1 MLPIVTN
8 SISYGDITIFVGD
21 ITKVSADAIVNAAK
35 NSLLGGGGI
44 DGAIHAAAGKELLAE
59 CSKLGGCDT
68 GKSKMTKGY
77 RLPSPYVIHTV
88 GPIWHGGQSGEDALL
103 ASCYNTCLDLAEQ
116 HNLESIVFCCISTGY
131 YGFPKDRAAK
141 IALETIRKRIDG
153 GLNCRVYICC
163 YSQEDLAL
171 YRQIAALSPAAPAKN
186 PVKAPAKNAADE
198 DKRREYFTRKLAHA
212 FSGEVLSRAIDR
224 VLFNQDRFYALL
236 RSTGEKGVENLIQS
250 IRKSNFSTAHSHSH
264 HHYPTGLI
272 EHALGVYDQM
282 SARAKGMG
290 LKESDIIL
298 TALLHDISMA
308 RNEEWSTIPHKRG
321 EHGGF
326 SMKISQHYLPDL
338 SQDVLEAICKH
349 RHDAPEPDAKRNPL
363 WDLVRRSDM
372 ADASTSPDR
381 TLKFMRED
389 LKW

>member
-8 SISYGDITIFVGD
+8 AISYGEITIFVGD

-44 DGAIHAAAGKELLAE
+44 DGAIHAAAGKGLLAE
-59 CSKLGGCDT
+59 CSMLGGCET

-88 GPIWHGGQSGEDALL
+88 GPIWHGGKSGEDALL

-116 HNLESIVFCCISTGY
+116 HQLESIVFCCISTGY

-141 IALETIRKRIDG
+141 IALETIQKRIDG
-153 GLNCRVYICC
+153 GLKCKIYICC
-163 YSQEDLAL
+163 YSQEDLAP
-171 YRQIAALSPAAPAKN
+171 YRQIATLPTTAPAKN
-186 PVKAPAKNAADE
+186 PVKVPATNPTE
-198 DKRREYFTRKLAHA
+198 DKRREYFTRKLSRS

-236 RSTGEKGVENLIQS
+236 RSTGEPGVENLIQS

-272 EHALGVYDQM
+272 EHSLGVYDLM

-290 LKESDIIL
+290 LKESAIIL

-308 RNEEWSTIPHKRG
+308 RNEDWSTIPHHSG
-321 EHGGF
+321 EHGRF
-326 SMKISQHYLPDL
+326 SIKIAKNYLPGL
-338 SQDVLEAICKH
+338 SQEVQEAICKH
-349 RHDAPEPDAKRNPL
+349 RHTPHDPDAKRNPL
-363 WDLVRRSDM
+363 WALVRRSDI

-381 TLKFMRED
+381 TLKFMRDD

>member
-1 MLPIVTN
+1 MLPVVTN
-8 SISYGDITIFVGD
+8 AISYGDITIFVGD

-44 DGAIHAAAGKELLAE
+44 DGAIHAAAGKGLLAE
-59 CSKLGGCDT
+59 CSMLGGCDT
-68 GKSKMTKGY
+68 GKCKITKGY
-77 RLPSPYVIHTV
+77 RLPSSYVIHTV
-88 GPIWHGGQSGEDALL
+88 GPIWRGGNNGEDALL
-103 ASCYNTCLDLAEQ
+103 TSCYNTCLDLADQ
-116 HNLESIVFCCISTGY
+116 HQLESIVFCCISTGI

-141 IALETIRKRIDG
+141 IALETIQKRIDG
-153 GLNCRVYICC
+153 GLKCKVYICC
-163 YSQEDLAL
+163 FTQEDLVP
-171 YRQIAALSPAAPAKN
+171 YRRITMSPPVAPAKD
-186 PVKAPAKNAADE
+186 PVKTPAKNVAE
-198 DKRREYFTRKLAHA
+198 DKRREYFTRKLSRS

-236 RSTGEKGVENLIQS
+236 RSTGEPGVENLIQS

-272 EHALGVYDQM
+272 EHSLGVYDQM
-282 SARAKGMG
+282 SANAKGMG

-308 RNEEWSTIPHKRG
+308 RNEEWSIIPHGRW
-321 EHGGF
+321 EHGEF
-326 SMKISQHYLPDL
+326 SMKISKKYLPGL

-349 RHDAPEPDAKRNPL
+349 RHDAPDLEAKRNPL
-363 WDLVRRSDM
+363 WHLVRESDKE
-372 ADASTSPDR
+372 DASTSPDG
-381 TLKFMRED
+381 TLKFMRND

>member
-1 MLPIVTN
+1 MLPDITG
-8 SISYGDITIFVGD
+8 SFSYGDITIFVGD

-35 NSLLGGGGI
+35 SSLLGGGGI

-68 GKSKMTKGY
+68 GKSKITKGY

-88 GPIWHGGQSGEDALL
+88 GPIWHGGHSGEDALL

-116 HNLESIVFCCISTGY
+116 HKLESIVFCCISTGY

-141 IALETIRKRIDG
+141 IALETIQKRIDG
-153 GLNCRVYICC
+153 GLKCRVYICC
-163 YSQEDLAL
+163 YSQEDLAP
-171 YRQIAALSPAAPAKN
+171 YRQIATLPPAAPAKN
-186 PVKAPAKNAADE
+186 LVQAPAKNAAE
-198 DKRREYFTRKLAHA
+198 DKRREYFTRKLSHS

-236 RSTGEKGVENLIQS
+236 RSTGEPGIEDLIQS
-250 IRKSNFSTAHSHSH
+250 IRKSNFSTAHSHGH

-272 EHALGVYDQM
+272 EHSLGVYDQM
-282 SARAKGMG
+282 SANAKGMG

-308 RNEEWSTIPHKRG
+308 RNEEWSIIPHKRRD
-321 EHGGF
+321 HGKF
-326 SMKISQHYLPDL
+326 SMKISQKYLPGL

-363 WDLVRRSDM
+363 WDLVRQSDM